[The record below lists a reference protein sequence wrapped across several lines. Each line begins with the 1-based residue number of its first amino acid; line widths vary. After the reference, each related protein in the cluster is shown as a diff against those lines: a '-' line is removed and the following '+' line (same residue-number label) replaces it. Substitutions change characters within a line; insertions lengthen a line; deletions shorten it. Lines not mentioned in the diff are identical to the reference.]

1 MTERPPFGTART
13 RSSRGPLHLP
23 WAAALGFV
31 LTHEVS
37 TKST

>member
-1 MTERPPFGTART
+1 MTERSPFGTART
-13 RSSRGPLHLP
+13 RSSRGPLQLL
-23 WAAALGFV
+23 WVVALGFV